1 MSLILCFWR
10 VKNGLFLCLWDKI
23 SIFSFICH
31 LRSYIMFV
39 YLWWHATPFFSL
51 LISFYLRIV
60 LYIVFLQK
68 KISFSRDT
76 APLYW
81 GRQSFFRKY
90 SFFSKGFSGVE
101 ETIAKFILYL
111 NFLCKKWAIYI
122 YIFPPCHSSV
132 LLGIFSDLTDQT
144 FMKGRKRIGFNF
156 KCVLPKTKQF
166 RDISVLFHS

>member
-10 VKNGLFLCLWDKI
+10 EKNGLFLCLWDKI

-51 LISFYLRIV
+51 FNIILPSYCTVYCIFTN
-60 LYIVFLQK
+60 FF
-68 KISFSRDT
+68 SFSRDT
-76 APLYW
+76 APLYR

-90 SFFSKGFSGVE
+90 SFFSKGFSGVV

-111 NFLCKKWAIYI
+111 NFLCKKWTMYKYIPLPFLRSSRNLFRLDWSNIYE
-122 YIFPPCHSSV
+122 
-132 LLGIFSDLTDQT
+132 
-144 FMKGRKRIGFNF
+144 RKEKDRI
-156 KCVLPKTKQF
+156 
-166 RDISVLFHS
+166 